1 MNDEDDELEDEDED
15 ELEDDDADDDDDAAA
30 PWASDSDGD
39 GDGDGDGSS
48 AAAPGQRRQ
57 PVAAPAPVQ
66 TRRSPNRAGPT
77 AQRTASGG
85 TDVENVT
92 RRVMDRFG
100 CEGFLFT
107 ALDVSNQVKLSLPGV
122 RHREVAP
129 IVRDLFDDGV
139 MGATYLQTL
148 IDVQLPNGQATQAF
162 LYHLDSDD
170 PDDYAGTQRQQAAIP
185 PVPVHQLVQGGVLPA
200 ELTIEIGKD
209 GRARIPRDFLE
220 RNGLTSGTVHVEQ
233 APTPKTLVL
242 CEPRSA
248 TGPALAS
255 LAYVHPTLLY
265 MPVTLLQ
272 AFDLTKSV
280 VAKPH
285 ARGVMLIEV

>member
-1 MNDEDDELEDEDED
+1 MNDDDDELEDEDED
-15 ELEDDDADDDDDAAA
+15 ELEDEDDDTAA
-30 PWASDSDGD
+30 PWASDGD
-39 GDGDGDGSS
+39 GDGDGGS
-48 AAAPGQRRQ
+48 AAAPGPRRQ
-57 PVAAPAPVQ
+57 PVAAPTPVQ

-77 AQRTASGG
+77 AQRTAAGG

-139 MGATYLQTL
+139 MGQTYLQTL
-148 IDVQLPNGQATQAF
+148 IDVQLPSGQATQAF

-220 RNGLTSGTVHVEQ
+220 RHGLTSGTVHVE
-233 APTPKTLVL
+233 PTPAPKTLLL
-242 CEPRSA
+242 CEPTAA
-248 TGPALAS
+248 TGPARATLGYA
-255 LAYVHPTLLY
+255 HPTLLY
-265 MPVTLLQ
+265 VPISLLQ
-272 AFDLTKSV
+272 GFDLTKPV

-285 ARGVMLIEV
+285 ARGVMLIEA

>member
-1 MNDEDDELEDEDED
+1 MNDEDDELEDD
-15 ELEDDDADDDDDAAA
+15 ELEDEDDDAAA
-30 PWASDSDGD
+30 PWASASDGD

-48 AAAPGQRRQ
+48 AAAPGARRP
-57 PVAAPAPVQ
+57 PVAAPTPVQ
-66 TRRSPNRAGPT
+66 PRRSPNLAGPT

-220 RNGLTSGTVHVEQ
+220 RNGLTSGTVHVELTP
-233 APTPKTLVL
+233 APKTLLL
-242 CEPRSA
+242 CEPAAA

-255 LAYVHPTLLY
+255 LGYPHPTLLY
-265 MPVTLLQ
+265 VPVSLLQ
-272 AFDLTKSV
+272 GFDLTRPV

-285 ARGVMLIEV
+285 GPGVLLMEG